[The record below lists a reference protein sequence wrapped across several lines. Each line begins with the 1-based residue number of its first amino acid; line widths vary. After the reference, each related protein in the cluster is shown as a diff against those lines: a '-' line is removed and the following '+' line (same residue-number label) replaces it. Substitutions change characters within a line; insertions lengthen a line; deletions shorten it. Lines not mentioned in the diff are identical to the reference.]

1 MFSDFSATFLLSTAG
16 FQIFQ
21 QLFCWQPPVY
31 RFFRTFFTFNR
42 WFKDFSA
49 TFCWQAF
56 SDISA
61 TFFSFNRWF
70 KDFSATFN
78 FRSLILRSFLLSTAS
93 SKNFQQH
100 FAYNCFHN
108 SSATFLLAT
117 AGFQI
122 FQQLF
127 YSIWKQKSCW
137 NIFKSA
143 VES

>member
-16 FQIFQ
+16 LKIFQ
-21 QLFCWQPPVY
+21 QLFCLQPPVFTFFSNFFAFNRWFNDSLATFLFSNVF
-31 RFFRTFFTFNR
+31 RFFSNFFDFNH

-49 TFCWQAF
+49 TFLLSTTGFSATFCLQPF

-61 TFFSFNRWF
+61 F
-70 KDFSATFN
+70 
-78 FRSLILRSFLLSTAS
+78 
-93 SKNFQQH
+93 
-100 FAYNCFHN
+100 
-108 SSATFLLAT
+108 FLLAT